1 MTSPLVCLVILDGWG
16 LAPPGPGNAVEL
28 ADTPTF
34 DRLWAAYPHTQLDAS
49 GRAVGLPDG
58 QMGNSEVGHTNLGA
72 GRVVRQ
78 DLVRIDDDIESGAF
92 FENPVLVDACRKARG
107 SALHLLGLVSDG
119 GVHSHLRHLRA
130 LIELASRE
138 DVEHVHVHAFT
149 DGRDTSPHGGAEYLD
164 GLPGV
169 ATVVGRY
176 YAMDRDR
183 RWDRAKRAYDA
194 IVHGV
199 GARAD
204 DAVEAVKA
212 SYAAGVTDEFIE
224 PVVIGDPSAGRIRS
238 GDAAIFFNFRPDR
251 ARELSWALTQAELR
265 RVRPRARPAASPLR
279 ADDGVRRRHHR
290 SGRVPGRGPRRRSG
304 TGRWPA
310 TASRS
315 STSPRPRSTPTSPT
329 SSTAAPRRRCAG
341 EEWELVDSPRDVAD
355 LRPEAEHERRRGCRP
370 RRQRPRRRPLRLLPR
385 QLREPRHGRP
395 HGRDPG
401 RVEAVETADRCL
413 ARVAE
418 AVAARGGVCLV
429 TADHG
434 NAETMLHPDGSP
446 HTAHTTNP
454 VPLIATDEGLA
465 LRSGGRLADIA
476 PTVLDL
482 LGLPAPA
489 AMNGASLIERARG
502 SGPGGWHGM
511 AIAEPQWP
519 SLRHPYGRVSILTRV
534 FRTGSNT
541 LALPQPD
548 PDVLRLARRGD
559 ERAFAIIVRQY
570 NGPVFNYVTRVL
582 SGDRAL
588 AEDICQE
595 VFMRVYQALPG
606 LRRAVPVHDVALPG
620 RQAPGRRRAAR
631 A

>member
-28 ADTPTF
+28 ADTPAF

-138 DVEHVHVHAFT
+138 GVEHVHVHAFT

-194 IVHGV
+194 IVRGV

-251 ARELSWALTQAELR
+251 ARELSWALTQADFTGFDR
-265 RVRPRARPAASPLR
+265 GPDPPLPDYVQMTEY
-279 ADDGVRRRHHR
+279 ADDITAPVAFPGEDLADVLAQALAGHGVAQLHVAETEKYAHVTYFFDGG
-290 SGRVPGRGPRRRSG
+290 SE
-304 TGRWPA
+304 T
-310 TASRS
+310 
-315 STSPRPRSTPTSPT
+315 
-329 SSTAAPRRRCAG
+329 RCAG
-341 EEWELVDSPRDVAD
+341 EEWELVDSPRDVPTYDKKPSMSAGEVAD
-355 LRPEAEHERRRGCRP
+355 HVVNGLADDRYGFCLVNFANPDMVGHTGVIPAA
-370 RRQRPRRRPLRLLPR
+370 
-385 QLREPRHGRP
+385 
-395 HGRDPG
+395 
-401 RVEAVETADRCL
+401 VEAVETADRCL

-476 PTVLDL
+476 PTVLGL

-489 AMNGASLIERARG
+489 AMNGTSLI
-502 SGPGGWHGM
+502 
-511 AIAEPQWP
+511 
-519 SLRHPYGRVSILTRV
+519 V
-534 FRTGSNT
+534 
-541 LALPQPD
+541 
-548 PDVLRLARRGD
+548 
-559 ERAFAIIVRQY
+559 
-570 NGPVFNYVTRVL
+570 
-582 SGDRAL
+582 
-588 AEDICQE
+588 
-595 VFMRVYQALPG
+595 
-606 LRRAVPVHDVALPG
+606 
-620 RQAPGRRRAAR
+620 
-631 A
+631 

>member
-28 ADTPTF
+28 ADTPAF

-119 GVHSHLRHLRA
+119 GVHGHLRHLRA

-149 DGRDTSPHGGAEYLD
+149 DGRDTSPHGGAQYLD
-164 GLPGV
+164 RLPGV

-251 ARELSWALTQAELR
+251 ARELSWALTQADFTGFDR
-265 RVRPRARPAASPLR
+265 GPDPPLPDYVQMTEY
-279 ADDGVRRRHHR
+279 ADDITAPVAFPGEDLADVLAQALAGHGVSQLHVAETEKYAHVTYFFDGG
-290 SGRVPGRGPRRRSG
+290 SE
-304 TGRWPA
+304 T
-310 TASRS
+310 
-315 STSPRPRSTPTSPT
+315 
-329 SSTAAPRRRCAG
+329 RCAG
-341 EEWELVDSPRDVAD
+341 EEWELVDSPRDVPTYDKKPSMSAGEVAD
-355 LRPEAEHERRRGCRP
+355 HVVNGLADDRYRFCLVNFANPDMVGHTGVIPAAI
-370 RRQRPRRRPLRLLPR
+370 
-385 QLREPRHGRP
+385 
-395 HGRDPG
+395 
-401 RVEAVETADRCL
+401 EAVETADRCL

-454 VPLIATDEGLA
+454 VPLIATDEGLR

-489 AMNGASLIERARG
+489 AMNGTSLLE
-502 SGPGGWHGM
+502 
-511 AIAEPQWP
+511 
-519 SLRHPYGRVSILTRV
+519 
-534 FRTGSNT
+534 
-541 LALPQPD
+541 
-548 PDVLRLARRGD
+548 
-559 ERAFAIIVRQY
+559 
-570 NGPVFNYVTRVL
+570 
-582 SGDRAL
+582 
-588 AEDICQE
+588 
-595 VFMRVYQALPG
+595 
-606 LRRAVPVHDVALPG
+606 
-620 RQAPGRRRAAR
+620 
-631 A
+631 